1 RVRAQTEVQLIADST
16 DVSWADLFDGL
27 HIYIPVSYV
36 VSGTDMQR
44 IYDAL
49 VLGAESRGKISSVTV
64 IPGYDDSNIG
74 RPSPTVAPREGGRL
88 YDTLW
93 EQAINARPQ
102 WILITSFNE
111 WHEGSEIEPSFEDG
125 YFYLER

>member
-1 RVRAQTEVQLIADST
+1 MINLKLSSTTSCTSWSVTATIPASSGTTALPLFSSMHGPCRKFPGETWQTMLARVRAQTEVQLIADST

-49 VLGAESRGKISSVTV
+49 VLGAESR
-64 IPGYDDSNIG
+64 
-74 RPSPTVAPREGGRL
+74 
-88 YDTLW
+88 W
-93 EQAINARPQ
+93 
-102 WILITSFNE
+102 
-111 WHEGSEIEPSFEDG
+111 
-125 YFYLER
+125 